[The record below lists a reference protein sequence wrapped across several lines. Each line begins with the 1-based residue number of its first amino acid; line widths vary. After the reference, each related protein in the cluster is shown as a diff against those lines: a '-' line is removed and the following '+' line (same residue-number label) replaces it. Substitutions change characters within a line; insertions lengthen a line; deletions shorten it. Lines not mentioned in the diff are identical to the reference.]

1 MSLRYD
7 RCAPKHG
14 ADMAMTRFVMY
25 VRSRSK
31 PDCVYVCVREREG
44 KRASVGMRAL
54 VKRRRFC
61 EMAMNIYV
69 YVCICMYMHVYARI
83 CMYMYVYV

>member
-31 PDCVYVCVREREG
+31 PDCVYVCERERG
-44 KRASVGMRAL
+44 KESE
-54 VKRRRFC
+54 RRNACLGKAAAVLRDGDEYIC
-61 EMAMNIYV
+61 V
-69 YVCICMYMHVYARI
+69 CMYMYVYARI
-83 CMYMYVYV
+83 CMYMYVYI